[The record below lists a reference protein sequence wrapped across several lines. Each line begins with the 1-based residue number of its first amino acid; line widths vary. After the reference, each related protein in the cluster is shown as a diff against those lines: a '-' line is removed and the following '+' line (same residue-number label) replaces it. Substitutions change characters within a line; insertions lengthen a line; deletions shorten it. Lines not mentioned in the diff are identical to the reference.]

1 MKPVK
6 GAGLLAAAG
15 LVIAVA
21 WLVGSSLPRPA
32 EADSQPSRNCAM
44 DPLNQSI
51 CIYEAILADIARTYP
66 HRGGG
71 GISSIVQK
79 STTSFTVQIAQE
91 GRSDLLIYE
100 IEVGEDGKVKIAG
113 KEESTQ
119 SY

>member
-1 MKPVK
+1 MKPAK
-6 GAGLLAAAG
+6 SAGLLTAAA

-21 WLVGSSLPRPA
+21 WLVGSSLQRPA

-44 DPLNQSI
+44 DPLQQSI
-51 CIYEAILADIARTYP
+51 CIYEAILADVDATYP

-91 GRSDLLIYE
+91 GRKDLITYE
-100 IEVGEDGKVKIAG
+100 IEVGEDGKVEITG
-113 KEESTQ
+113 RQESTE